1 MNRIS
6 TKLTAYFFLTV
17 LIMET
22 VFIFYLH
29 QNIIQTRVQE
39 EFSKLLASGSN
50 HRDVLVEY
58 YSETTMKHIV
68 LMEKDRAREVIIT
81 DNKNNVASSSVE
93 NITSLQEY
101 LPLLKDLN
109 LKTDEILVSDWKEAS
124 YIISAHPYKVNS
136 VQSGYVVM
144 FQSTNSIKQLVNEL
158 NMHFWIAGGIS
169 VLVLLIVYT
178 ALSKVITRPLIRMKE
193 ATEKLSK
200 GDFDVSLPY
209 IGKDELGELSG
220 SIQKLANDLER
231 LKNERN
237 EFLASIAHE
246 LSTPLTYL
254 IGYTK
259 VAMRKEI
266 SEEDR
271 EQYLSII
278 AEESERMKELVKN
291 LLDLAKMDE
300 NTFTVSKEYFGAQT
314 FFENIVKLVGPSFE
328 MKNVKLIL
336 ICEDNFQVHA
346 DSLRL
351 EQIVLNLLD
360 NALKYSKE
368 NTEVT
373 LAVQKKEKKTIISVT
388 DFGIGIP
395 PDEVE
400 FVFEKLYR
408 VEKSR
413 SRSFGGSGIGLAVV
427 KELVEAH
434 GGTIEVKSIFGN
446 GSAFTVTTDLACIVR
461 NHLCNHPVR
470 AKNVKSN

>member
-58 YSETTMKHIV
+58 YSDTTMKHIV

-93 NITSLQEY
+93 NMTSLQEY

-109 LKTDEILVSDWKEAS
+109 LKTDQILVSDWKEAS
-124 YIISAHPYKVNS
+124 YIISAHPYKVS
-136 VQSGYVVM
+136 PVQSGYVVM
-144 FQSTNSIKQLVNEL
+144 FQSTSSIKQLVNEL

-169 VLVLLIVYT
+169 VIVLLIVYT

-200 GDFDVSLPY
+200 GDFDVRLPY

-266 SEEDR
+266 SEQAR

-328 MKNVKLIL
+328 MKNIKLIL
-336 ICEDNFQVHA
+336 LCENNFQVHA

-373 LAVQKKEKKTIISVT
+373 LTVRKKEKKTIISVI

-395 PDEVE
+395 TDEVE

-434 GGTIEVKSIFGN
+434 GGSIEVKSIYGN
-446 GSAFTVTTDLACIVR
+446 GSTFTVTI
-461 NHLCNHPVR
+461 
-470 AKNVKSN
+470 

>member
-58 YSETTMKHIV
+58 YSDITMKHIV

-81 DNKNNVASSSVE
+81 DDKNNVASSSVE
-93 NITSLQEY
+93 NMTSLQEY

-109 LKTDEILVSDWKEAS
+109 LKTDQILVSDWKEAS

-144 FQSTNSIKQLVNEL
+144 FQSTSSIKQLVNEL

-169 VLVLLIVYT
+169 VIVLLIVYT

-266 SEEDR
+266 SEEAR

-314 FFENIVKLVGPSFE
+314 FFENIVKLVEPSFE
-328 MKNVKLIL
+328 MKNIKLIL
-336 ICEDNFQVHA
+336 LCENNFQVHA

-373 LAVQKKEKKTIISVT
+373 LAVRKKEKKTIISVI

-395 PDEVE
+395 TDEVE

-434 GGTIEVKSIFGN
+434 GGSIEVKSIYGN
-446 GSAFTVTTDLACIVR
+446 GSTFTVTI
-461 NHLCNHPVR
+461 
-470 AKNVKSN
+470 